1 MGGEEEKWKRIMD
14 FYEGGVKGEKGK
26 EYKLTIGERIGLSD
40 EVGVTLSRAVQDSIS
55 TATLVLDFSGIQGEE
70 RKFAEEMI
78 GRGDQEAE
86 RTAIVLLAA
95 QVRRQKEQMRQQA
108 KRIKQDAE
116 WRWVMLLVAIASP
129 FVAVILSHLI
139 R

>member
-1 MGGEEEKWKRIMD
+1 MGGEHEKWKRIMD
-14 FYEGGVKGEKGK
+14 FYEAGVKAEKGK

-40 EVGVTLSRAVQDSIS
+40 EVGVTLSKAVQDSIS

-95 QVRRQKEQMRQQA
+95 QVRQQA
-108 KRIKQDAE
+108 KRINQDAK
-116 WRWVMLLVAIASP
+116 WRWVMLLVAVASP
-129 FVAVILSHLI
+129 FLAVILSHLI
-139 R
+139 G